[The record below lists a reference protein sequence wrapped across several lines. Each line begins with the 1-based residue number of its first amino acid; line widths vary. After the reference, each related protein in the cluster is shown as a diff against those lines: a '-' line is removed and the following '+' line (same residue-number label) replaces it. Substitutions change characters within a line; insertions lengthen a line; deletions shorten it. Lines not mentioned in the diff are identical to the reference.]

1 MKMEAYVD
9 EIKLALTGGVLELEV
24 DDAIIQKIVN
34 SALREVQ
41 RYICSTKLI
50 TIPFSK
56 CIDLTEYKVN
66 AVTKVM
72 RATGTGIT
80 GETSGETTIS
90 TDPVQLS
97 MFQFTSGIGNMY
109 NFQNYLNNFSSWST
123 VQQIENTLST
133 DLAYYFEDATKKLY
147 INTTLDVGTNITIEY
162 VPRYD
167 NVEEVTSDFWIDVI
181 MRLSKALAKIYV
193 GRIRSRF
200 TQSNALWSQD
210 GETLLN
216 EGNTELTELRTYLQ
230 ANTQLIYCYD

>member
-1 MKMEAYVD
+1 MKMSAYVD

-24 DDAIIQKIVN
+24 DDATLQKIVN

-50 TIPFSK
+50 TIPYKK
-56 CIDLTEYKVN
+56 CIDLTPYKVN

-72 RATGTGIT
+72 RAQGTGIT
-80 GETSGETTIS
+80 GDVEGNNNIS
-90 TDPVQLS
+90 SDPVQLS
-97 MFQFTSGIGNMY
+97 MYQFTNGLGNMY
-109 NFQNYLNNFSSWST
+109 NFNNYLSNFSSWST
-123 VQQIENTLST
+123 VQQLENTFST
-133 DLAYYFEDATKKLY
+133 DLAYYFEDAEKKLY
-147 INTTLDVGTNITIEY
+147 INTTMDIGSNITIEY

-167 NVEEVTSDFWIDVI
+167 SVEEVTSDFWIDVI
-181 MRLSKALAKIYV
+181 MRVSKALAKIYV

-200 TQSNALWSQD
+200 TQSNALWTQD

-230 ANTQLIYCYD
+230 DNTQLIYCYD

>member
-1 MKMEAYVD
+1 MSAYVD

-24 DDAIIQKIVN
+24 DDATLQKIVN

-50 TIPFSK
+50 TIPYKK
-56 CIDLTEYKVN
+56 CIDLTPYKVN

-72 RATGTGIT
+72 RAQGTGIT
-80 GETSGETTIS
+80 GDVEGNNNIS
-90 TDPVQLS
+90 SDPVQLS
-97 MFQFTSGIGNMY
+97 MYQFTNGLGNMY
-109 NFQNYLNNFSSWST
+109 NFNNYLSNFSSWST
-123 VQQIENTLST
+123 VQQLENTFST
-133 DLAYYFEDATKKLY
+133 DLAYYFEDAEKKLY
-147 INTTLDVGTNITIEY
+147 INTTMDIGSNITIEY

-167 NVEEVTSDFWIDVI
+167 SVEEVTSDFWIDVI
-181 MRLSKALAKIYV
+181 MRVSKALAKIYV

-200 TQSNALWSQD
+200 TQSNALWTQD

-230 ANTQLIYCYD
+230 DNTQLIYCYD

>member
-1 MKMEAYVD
+1 MKMSAYID

-24 DDAIIQKIVN
+24 DDSTLQKIVN
-34 SALREVQ
+34 SALREIQ

-50 TIPFSK
+50 TIPYSK
-56 CIDLTEYKVN
+56 CIDLTPYKVN

-72 RATGTGIT
+72 RAQSTGIT
-80 GETSGETTIS
+80 GDTQGNNHIS
-90 TDPVQLS
+90 SDPVQLS
-97 MFQFTSGIGNMY
+97 MYQFTNGLGNMY
-109 NFQNYLNNFSSWST
+109 NFNNYLSNFSSWST
-123 VQQIENTLST
+123 VQQLENTFST
-133 DLAYYFEDATKKLY
+133 DLSYYFEDAEKKLY
-147 INTTLDVGTNITIEY
+147 INTTMDIGSSITIEY

-167 NVEEVTSDFWIDVI
+167 SVEEVTSDFWIDVI

-200 TQSNALWSQD
+200 TQSNALWTQD